1 MREAM
6 AFLTVLGR
14 AAAPSPRAWRWFP
27 VVGAVVGALVG
38 VVWWATGEVLFA
50 LPAAVCAVGADLALT
65 GMLHVDGLADASDGL
80 LPHADRPRRLDIM
93 RRPDVGAYGVAVV
106 TVVLLAR
113 VAGFATRPASIV
125 LVAALWCAA
134 RTVVAV
140 TPAWTP
146 YARTG
151 GLASALL
158 GDGAATRAGWL
169 PALAL
174 PAAAAL
180 AWLAIGIEGA
190 VAVLAVVLGAVGVL
204 LLARRRIG
212 GFTGDVLGAAIVVG
226 ETIGL
231 LVAGARW

>member
-14 AAAPSPRAWRWFP
+14 ATTPSPRAWRWFP
-27 VVGAVVGALVG
+27 VVGALVGAGVG
-38 VVWWATGEVLFA
+38 VVWWATGEVLVA
-50 LPAAVCAVGADLALT
+50 LPAAVCAVAADLALT

-80 LPHADRPRRLDIM
+80 LPHADPQRRLDIM

-106 TVVLLAR
+106 AVVMLAR
-113 VAGFATRPASIV
+113 VAGFSARPASIA

-140 TPAWTP
+140 TPAWVP
-146 YARTG
+146 YARAE
-151 GLASALL
+151 GLVSALL
-158 GDGAATRAGWL
+158 GTRAGWW
-169 PALAL
+169 PAVAL
-174 PAAAAL
+174 PGAAAV
-180 AWLAIGIEGA
+180 AWVAIGLEGLA
-190 VAVLAVVLGAVGVL
+190 AVLAVVAGTLGVV
-204 LLARRRIG
+204 LLARRRVG

-226 ETIGL
+226 ETVGL